1 MAHHRTH
8 SRSMSSADALARGLG
23 WFSIGLGILEVAAPH
38 RLTRALGM
46 RGQENIIR
54 AYGWREIANG
64 VGILAAR
71 DPAPWVWGRVG
82 GDALDLATL
91 AGGFDENNR
100 RRENVGLAMAAV
112 AGVTALDV
120 YCATAFRRT
129 GTSRRGGN
137 PSATTRCAAGSRAPG
152 ADARRR
158 LRFRDAAGHA
168 LRPADTAA
176 RAGATGHGRPNLNAV
191 IGCVRRRHENRRR
204 LRGRGSGTAP
214 GRYWTSSSLGAYCHP
229 LFRNGSNDRRRD
241 RGPSTHQGVGRC
253 TILNS

>member
-8 SRSMSSADALARGLG
+8 SRSKSSADALARGLG

-71 DPAPWVWGRVG
+71 NPAPWVWGRVG

-120 YCATAFRRT
+120 YCATALSADRHQPTRRQPVRDYT
-129 GTSRRGGN
+129 MRSGLPRPPEQMRGAASDFVT
-137 PSATTRCAAGSRAPG
+137 PPDMRSALPTPPREPA
-152 ADARRR
+152 
-158 LRFRDAAGHA
+158 
-168 LRPADTAA
+168 RPAM
-176 RAGATGHGRPNLNAV
+176 AGRT
-191 IGCVRRRHENRRR
+191 
-204 LRGRGSGTAP
+204 
-214 GRYWTSSSLGAYCHP
+214 
-229 LFRNGSNDRRRD
+229 
-241 RGPSTHQGVGRC
+241 
-253 TILNS
+253 